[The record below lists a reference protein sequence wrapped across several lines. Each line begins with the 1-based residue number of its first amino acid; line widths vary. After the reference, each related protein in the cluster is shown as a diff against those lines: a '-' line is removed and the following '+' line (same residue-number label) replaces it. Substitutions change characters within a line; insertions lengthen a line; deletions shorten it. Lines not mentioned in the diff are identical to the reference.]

1 MTFGRAFQGHDG
13 YVRLLIRLLGDRNA
27 WDIYHHYLTRALAD
41 LSGDVVRRHL
51 QEFENFASASP
62 AQDRQMEGLFIE
74 LFTRAGAWNAAAR
87 LAQTA
92 VAALPDDAWNK
103 PRKLVADQIRVATE
117 FEAALATGLTERVS
131 LLAAEWKAIDGA
143 IEKDG
148 ADNAERRDPLRGL
161 RGQN

>member
-1 MTFGRAFQGHDG
+1 MD
-13 YVRLLIRLLGDRNA
+13 
-27 WDIYHHYLTRALAD
+27 
-41 LSGDVVRRHL
+41 
-51 QEFENFASASP
+51 
-62 AQDRQMEGLFIE
+62 GLFIE
-74 LFTRAGAWNAAAR
+74 LFTRVDAWNAAAR

-143 IEKDG
+143 IEKDWT
-148 ADNAERRDPLRGL
+148 DNAERRDPLRGL